1 VLAAIY
7 LLWAYQR
14 VFHGPVTHLANE
26 TLPDMR
32 VREWLML
39 APVMALILLIGVFPK
54 PFLDRIEPSAEK
66 VVGQL
71 QQSSVL
77 PGQVEEAG
85 GP

>member
-1 VLAAIY
+1 
-7 LLWAYQR
+7 
-14 VFHGPVTHLANE
+14 VFHGPVTHSANE
-26 TLPDMR
+26 KLPDMG
-32 VREWLML
+32 VREWIML
-39 APVMALILLIGVFPK
+39 APVMALILLIGVYPK